1 MFVTEIA
8 QSGVLSLYKGTYV
21 SASLTS
27 HTSFRPGRVIK
38 NTWTYV

>member
-21 SASLTS
+21 ALPSHITHQLSA
-27 HTSFRPGRVIK
+27 
-38 NTWTYV
+38 WTCY